1 MARLTESQRE
11 DIKNAL
17 LLGDSQYKV
26 AQDFEVSP
34 ATVNKIFKGLDK
46 SLIKQTER
54 IVNDEVAIKSILAT
68 QSERFC
74 KSFDD
79 KVNEQL
85 RRQNLVFNASEKL
98 LVKATQMIDKNQTV
112 DKINVGTGIQQIE
125 PRELDSSD
133 LKNLADT
140 IDKASITLG
149 VNQRH
154 SNSQINI
161 NNENN
166 QAIQNNISIEDM
178 SQKEITN
185 AYMDIIKK

>member
-1 MARLTESQRE
+1 MARLTDSQRE

-26 AQDFEVSP
+26 AQDFNISS
-34 ATVNKIFKGLDK
+34 ATVNKIYK
-46 SLIKQTER
+46 SIDEKTLSEVKD
-54 IVNDEVAIKSILAT
+54 IVKDEIAIKSTLAT
-68 QSERFC
+68 QSE
-74 KSFDD
+74 SFVKAFED

-98 LVKATQMIDKNQTV
+98 LVKAVEMIDKNQTV
-112 DKINVGTGIQQIE
+112 DKINVGAGIQQIE
-125 PRELDSSD
+125 PRLLDSSD

-154 SNSQINI
+154 SNSTII
-161 NNENN
+161 SNNSNVQENKN
-166 QAIQNNISIEDM
+166 L
-178 SQKEITN
+178 EIVF
-185 AYMDIIKK
+185 K

>member
-26 AQDFEVSP
+26 AQDFNISS
-34 ATVNKIFKGLDK
+34 ATVNKIYK
-46 SLIKQTER
+46 SIDEKTLLEVKD
-54 IVNDEVAIKSILAT
+54 IVKEEVSIKSTLSN
-68 QSERFC
+68 QSE
-74 KSFDD
+74 SFVKAFED

-85 RRQNLVFNASEKL
+85 RRQNLIFNVTEKI
-98 LVKATQMIDKNQTV
+98 VVNIDKTLSQKV
-112 DKINVGTGIQQIE
+112 DVLDDKGNVLRQDDVL
-125 PRELDSSD
+125 LDSKSAKEFVD
-133 LKNLADT
+133 A

-166 QAIQNNISIEDM
+166 QATQNNIKIEDM
-178 SQKEITN
+178 NPKQITN
-185 AYMDIIKK
+185 AYLDLIKQ

>member
-1 MARLTESQRE
+1 MARLTAEKRE

-34 ATVNKIFKGLDK
+34 ATVNKIFKELDK
-46 SLIKQTER
+46 NLVAQTEK
-54 IVNDEVAIKSILAT
+54 IVNDEIAIKSILAT

-85 RRQNLVFNASEKL
+85 RRQNLVFNASEKA
-98 LVKATQMIDKNQTV
+98 LVKLSGLIDEV
-112 DKINVGTGIQQIE
+112 DEAQDMKHIV
-125 PRELDSSD
+125 D
-133 LKNLADT
+133 A

-154 SNSQINI
+154 SNSQVQI
-161 NNENN
+161 NNSNA
-166 QAIQNNISIEDM
+166 QQTNIKSLDDFYE
-178 SQKEITN
+178 
-185 AYMDIIKK
+185 